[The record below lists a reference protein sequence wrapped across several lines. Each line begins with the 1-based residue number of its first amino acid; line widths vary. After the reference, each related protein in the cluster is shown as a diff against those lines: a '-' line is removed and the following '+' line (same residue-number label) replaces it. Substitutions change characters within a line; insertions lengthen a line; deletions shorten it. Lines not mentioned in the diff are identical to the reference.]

1 MCNNCNCDNYEKCS
15 IHGYMP
21 VGFCCSHCFLYDENR
36 TCLKSQMKQEK
47 KIHKIQ
53 TVDATIKNG
62 VLKVT
67 VKQDNEKF
75 PIFIDL
81 EKKLE

>member
-1 MCNNCNCDNYEKCS
+1 
-15 IHGYMP
+15 
-21 VGFCCSHCFLYDENR
+21 
-36 TCLKSQMKQEK
+36 MKQEK